1 MSDSKLFIT
10 IAAALIA
17 AALILIGFFSV
28 PLALAVGGG
37 LVTALVVFFDPFKGM
52 IIYVFIIIFRP
63 QDFIPELANVRV
75 ALIMAIIIL
84 VFFLTHK
91 VLKRESIR
99 FLATR
104 QNLLMILMLI
114 IVPVSVLV
122 NSGMK
127 SAWEQFNEF
136 LTIFFLFFMVS
147 NVTED
152 FERLKKLITVLVVCV
167 ALISLNGLLQHF
179 RGYDIIGRTPILG
192 RIRWVGIF
200 GDPND
205 LALLINSFFP
215 LLLLYSTGREVRRG
229 VRLISILA
237 GAVFLLAIY
246 YTNSRGGFLA
256 LAAVLVLFA
265 YKRWGFVRAFAVAFG
280 AFVAIFLVGV
290 GRLSNISPYESS
302 ASGRVFAWIHGLVML
317 KNNPVIGIGFQEFY
331 ANHGLAA
338 HSAFIECMAE
348 LGLAGYF
355 VWMTLLYT
363 AVSGLI
369 RSERYETDR
378 SVRRYLVFLQL
389 AFVGF
394 IVSSIFLN
402 QAYSPVLYIM
412 VALSSVIAKTSRA
425 GIRIPVIPAPREI
438 VHIIALI
445 TGTILLYKLLA
456 IVYV

>member
-1 MSDSKLFIT
+1 MAS
-10 IAAALIA
+10 LIA
-17 AALILIGFFSV
+17 VAIILIGLFSI
-28 PLALAVGGG
+28 PLALMVAAGGI
-37 LVTALVVFFDPFKGM
+37 TALVVFFDPFKGM
-52 IIYVFIIIFRP
+52 IIYVIIIIFRP

-84 VFFLTHK
+84 AFFLTHK
-91 VLKRESIR
+91 VLKRESIN

-122 NSGMK
+122 NSGLK
-127 SAWEQFNEF
+127 LAWEQFNEF

-147 NVTED
+147 NVTEN
-152 FERLKKLITVLVVCV
+152 FEKMKKLITVIVICV
-167 ALISLNGLLQHF
+167 AMISLNGLLQHF
-179 RGYDIIGRTPILG
+179 RGYDVIGRTPLLG

-215 LLLLYSTGREVRRG
+215 LLLLYSTGRGVGRG
-229 VRLISILA
+229 VRFLSILA
-237 GAVFLLAIY
+237 GAVFLLAVY
-246 YTNSRGGFLA
+246 YTDSRGGFLA

-265 YKRWGFVRAFAVAFG
+265 YKRWGFLRAFLVASG
-280 AFVAIFLVGV
+280 AFVAIFLVGL
-290 GRLSNISPYESS
+290 GRMTNLSPYEAS

-348 LGLAGYF
+348 LGLVGYL

-378 SVRRYLVFLQL
+378 SVHRYLVFLQL
-389 AFVGF
+389 AFAGF

-402 QAYSPVLYIM
+402 QAYSPVLYII
-412 VALSSVIAKTSRA
+412 VALSSVIVKASRA
-425 GIRIPVIPAPREI
+425 GIKIPVIPAPREI

-445 TGTILLYKLLA
+445 TGTIILYKLLA
-456 IVYV
+456 IVYI